1 MSSDFVNVMAMLGN
15 WVSGI
20 GATSA
25 VVYAVNVNKSGLKC
39 YPRSPSK
46 YNRNIEIELFNHKQV
61 KAHITGLYIEF
72 LDRNSLIKQQVVNIE
87 SLKEL
92 VDYCMVPGERLNFV
106 VQFDEL
112 MEMYFSN
119 ILWNDVH
126 SVFNIPEVRIVVS
139 VLNGRSKAIK
149 LNESYYCELL
159 EKFMIHKEQ
168 SIMSPYR
175 GSGFGGAYIVPSY
188 EVGKTD
194 YEIVKNRIDSYM
206 FCYGKLIFLHA
217 PRFKLRNKVRL
228 LLAQSYSHSKGN

>member
-25 VVYAVNVNKSGLKC
+25 VVYAVNVNKSGIKC
-39 YPRSPSK
+39 YPRSPNK

-92 VDYCMVPGERLNFV
+92 VDYCMVPGQRLNFV
-106 VQFDEL
+106 VKFDEL

-119 ILWNDVH
+119 ILWHEVNG
-126 SVFNIPEVRIVVS
+126 VFNIPEVRIVVS

-159 EKFMIHKEQ
+159 EKFMKHKEQ
-168 SIMSPYR
+168 SIMRPYR
-175 GSGFGGAYIVPSY
+175 GSVYIVPSY
-188 EVGKTD
+188 EAGKTD
-194 YEIVKNRIDSYM
+194 YEIVQDRIDNYM

-217 PRFKLRNKVRL
+217 PRFKLRNRVRL